1 MVRWTKLWIQLFRGK
16 TMGKVKGLMMQM
28 EEDALWMAKE
38 AWVYLYGESYEKLY
52 DEVHRNVDQE
62 DIMRGY
68 DNVNQ

>member
-1 MVRWTKLWIQLFRGK
+1 
-16 TMGKVKGLMMQM
+16 MGKVKGLMMQM
-28 EEDALWMAKE
+28 EEDALWMVKE